1 MAASD
6 SSGLFSMSTR
16 WSPLTKGIIV
26 VSSVIAT
33 VWVLFRFSRL
43 LSPVIVAIMLAYVV
57 NLPVSWIVRRTRW
70 PRTPVV
76 VGVFV
81 VLIVL
86 LTLAPVLITPRL
98 VALVRD
104 LNVDIQGVISA
115 IQQLTARPLV
125 LFNVEIPTSDL
136 VTQVTGALAD
146 LLSPFASGA
155 ISFAF
160 GVATTVGWLLLILVV
175 SFYMVKDAGR
185 FARYVEERLP
195 PAYEQEFRHLGRELG
210 EIWDGFFRG
219 SLVVGVIDGLV
230 FAIAL
235 TIVGMPNALIL
246 ALIAGLFALIP
257 SIGPVL
263 AAIPAVLLALFQGS
277 TYLPL
282 SKFWFAFLV
291 AMIYLVIFEV
301 DSLYTVPRVL
311 GQRVK
316 LHPAV
321 VIVGAVGGAF
331 LGGLLGVLLA
341 APVLASVRVL
351 GGYAYRKLFD
361 LEPFAVP
368 AMRAGEVAIQEKG
381 LIAGRLVEAVL
392 FDLDGTLLE
401 SDNALEEQ
409 WAERLG
415 RVKRLLPNGDA
426 RRAARRLV
434 MAAEG
439 PVNGLITLLDRLSL
453 DDETFA
459 LRRRLRR
466 WSDKSA
472 ASEPRLLAGA
482 AETLRAL
489 ARYYRLGVV
498 TTRSRADV
506 ESFLSGEELQEL
518 LTVVVTRDS
527 SQRLKPHPQP
537 VQDAAQKL
545 DVDVTRCV
553 LVGDTRVDMRAAK
566 AAGAL
571 AVGVLSGF
579 GERKDLIQADLILED
594 VTELE
599 QWLLRRS
606 RNGLT
611 SKE

>member
-1 MAASD
+1 MN
-6 SSGLFSMSTR
+6 TR

-33 VWVLFRFSRL
+33 VWMLFRFSRL

-76 VGVFV
+76 AGVFV

-98 VALVRD
+98 VALVRALY
-104 LNVDIQGVISA
+104 LNMQEVIST
-115 IQQLTARPLV
+115 IQQLTARPLI
-125 LFNVEIPTSDL
+125 LFDVEIPTSDL

-160 GVATTVGWLLLILVV
+160 GAATTVGWLFLILVV

-219 SLVVGVIDGLV
+219 SLIVGVIDGLV

-235 TIVGMPNALIL
+235 TIIGMPNALML

-282 SKFWFAFLV
+282 SKSWFAFLV
-291 AMIYLVIFEV
+291 AMIYLVVFEV
-301 DSLYTVPRVL
+301 DSLYTVPRVV

-331 LGGLLGVLLA
+331 LGGLLGMLLA

-368 AMRAGEVAIQEKG
+368 AMRAGQEDVEIQ
-381 LIAGRLVEAVL
+381 LIAGRPVEAVL

-415 RVKRLLPNGDA
+415 GVKRLLPNGDT

-472 ASEPRLLAGA
+472 ASQPRLLAGA

-498 TTRSRADV
+498 TTRSQADV

-537 VQDAAQKL
+537 VRDAAQKL

-553 LVGDTRVDMRAAK
+553 LVGDTRVDIRAAK